1 MTTTGENAVT
11 TRDSQ
16 HGQHGQDSQDST
28 VDLTS
33 KTYPFERKCPFAM
46 PEEFAW
52 ARANEPVAQVKL
64 QSGDLAWL
72 ITKYGDVK
80 AALGDDRFSRT
91 INREGAARVDTGFS
105 ADRSSP
111 VFNFGG
117 SISQPPG
124 HTRWRRIVNKAFTQR
139 QADAMRAEI
148 ARHTE
153 EVLDELAARGP
164 SFDLMADY
172 AYQLPI
178 RVICDLLGIPNESR
192 PEFTELAAQLTR
204 RDMQSGFAAFGEALQ
219 GIGRYA
225 IGLIVR
231 KRKNLGD
238 DLLSTLIQLRDDDE
252 TQLSNEELVSTVIL
266 LLMAG
271 YESTAVQFGN
281 AFYALFR
288 HPEQMALLRE
298 RPELIGGA
306 VEEILRWAQMGTGFA
321 VAKFATEDIPMPG
334 ATIPAGGTVFVS
346 LGSGNRDEEVFGPDA
361 EQFDV
366 TRVAPARQLAFG
378 SGPHF
383 CLGAALARAE
393 MQEGILR
400 LLNRFPN
407 LRYDGDLDAV
417 PLASNLFTYY
427 PRELPVIA

>member
-1 MTTTGENAVT
+1 MTRE
-11 TRDSQ
+11 
-16 HGQHGQDSQDST
+16 ST
-28 VDLTS
+28 MDITAT
-33 KTYPFERKCPFAM
+33 TYPFERKCPFAM

-52 ARANEPVAQVKL
+52 VRANQPVAQVKL
-64 QSGDLAWL
+64 ASGDTAYLVS
-72 ITKYGDVK
+72 KYEDVK
-80 AALGDDRFSRT
+80 SALGDARFSRT

-139 QADAMRAEI
+139 QADAMRAQI
-148 ARHTE
+148 AQHTE
-153 EVLDELAARGP
+153 DVLDEIEANGR

-172 AYQLPI
+172 AYKLPI
-178 RVICDLLGIPNESR
+178 RVICDLLGIPQEGR
-192 PEFTELAAQLTR
+192 PEFAELAAKLTR
-204 RDMQSGFAAFGEALQ
+204 RDMQSGFAEFGEALQ

-238 DLLSTLIQLRDDDE
+238 DLLSTLIGLRDEDE
-252 TQLSNEELVSTVIL
+252 SQLSNEELVSTVIL

-288 HPEQMALLRE
+288 NPDQLAALRA
-298 RPELIGGA
+298 RPELIDGA

-321 VAKFATEDIPMPG
+321 VAKFATEDITMSG
-334 ATIPAGGTVFVS
+334 TTIPAGSTVFVS

-361 EQFDV
+361 EDFDV
-366 TRVAPARQLAFG
+366 ARKAPARQLAFG

-393 MQEGILR
+393 MQEGINR
-400 LLNRFPN
+400 LLARFPN

-417 PLASNLFTYY
+417 PLASNLFTFY
-427 PRELPVIA
+427 PSALPVIA